1 MFNGIYHSIIG
12 ASHTAKGTV
21 CQDWSAFQANENYA
35 IAVVAD
41 GHGSKKHFRSD
52 IGSKLAVAATLDA
65 VHDFYADV
73 ELFEKCLESAP
84 KAVIRKLEKNIIS
97 RWNTAV
103 KLHFDAHPVTE
114 EEKSP
119 FTEEEFTAIRRES
132 IYGTTLI
139 ACILGREFTFGIQI
153 GDGSLVVLDED
164 CEADMPIIED
174 DSTPANLTASMC
186 NSGAIDLFNS
196 FFMPDRALAVFCST
210 DGLYTSFR
218 STEDFLDYH
227 TIIASH
233 LDKASAFDMVVKRN
247 LAKRTHFGTQDDISL
262 SVAFDQEELLA
273 DVPKLKEQ
281 VERNKFRAEIR
292 KAEHKAKI
300 EKQRMK
306 NIMRQRAIGGDDDE
320 E

>member
-1 MFNGIYHSIIG
+1 MFNGLNHSIIG

-21 CQDWSAFQANENYA
+21 CQDWSAFQATDDYA

-52 IGSKLAVAATLDA
+52 VGSKLAVAVTLGVVKDY
-65 VHDFYADV
+65 YADV
-73 ELFEKCLESAP
+73 ALFEENLVANHKRL
-84 KAVIRKLEKNIIS
+84 IRKLEKTIIS

-103 KLHFDAHPVTE
+103 KEHFDGHPITAA
-114 EEKSP
+114 EKAP
-119 FTEEEFTAIRRES
+119 FTNEEFASLRRES

-139 ACILGREFTFGIQI
+139 ACIIGKEYTFGIQI
-153 GDGSLVVLDED
+153 GDGSLVVIDED
-164 CEADMPIIED
+164 SEADMPITED

-186 NSGAIDLFNS
+186 NSGAIDLFND
-196 FFMPDRALAVFCST
+196 FYMPDKPLAVFVST

-233 LDKASAFDMVVKRN
+233 LDKHQAFDAVVKRN
-247 LAKRTHFGTQDDISL
+247 LAKRTHYGTQDDISL
-262 SVAFDQEELLA
+262 SLAFDHDMLMDNIEELKA
-273 DVPKLKEQ
+273 Q

-300 EKQRMK
+300 EKQRLK
-306 NIMRQRAIGGDDDE
+306 NTLRQRATDDDE
-320 E
+320 

>member
-1 MFNGIYHSIIG
+1 VFNGLYHSIIG
-12 ASHTAKGTV
+12 ASHTAKGTI
-21 CQDWSAFQANENYA
+21 CQDWSAYQSTADYA
-35 IAVVAD
+35 VAVVAD

-52 IGSKLAVAATLDA
+52 IGSKLAVAVTLGA
-65 VHDFYADV
+65 VKDYYADV
-73 ELFEKCLESAP
+73 ALFEECLETNH
-84 KAVIRKLEKNIIS
+84 KRLIRKLEKTIIS

-103 KLHFDAHPVTE
+103 KEHFDAHPVTA
-114 EEKSP
+114 EEKLP
-119 FTEEEFTAIRRES
+119 FTAEEFASLRRES

-139 ACILGREFTFGIQI
+139 ACVIGKSYTFGIQI
-153 GDGSLVVLDED
+153 GDGSLVVIDED
-164 CEADMPIIED
+164 SEADMPITED

-186 NSGAIDLFNS
+186 NSGAIDLFND
-196 FFMPDRALAVFCST
+196 FFMPDKPLAVFVST

-233 LDKASAFDMVVKRN
+233 LDKWQAFDTVVKRN

-262 SVAFDQEELLA
+262 ALAFDQEMLLDNIDA
-273 DVPKLKEQ
+273 LKQQ

-300 EKQRMK
+300 EKQRLK
-306 NIMRQRAIGGDDDE
+306 NTLRQRATDDDE
-320 E
+320 